1 MDLRRLTD
9 TIFVAPQIDIAD
21 LPRLADAGFTTLIDN
36 RPDGEIE
43 AALQS
48 ARMAEAAEAAGLVF
62 HYLPI
67 EPGGLTPALA
77 DRLGSLIDEAAQGA
91 EPGDK
96 ILAYCRSGTRS
107 ASAWALSQSGRRP
120 RAEILETAARAG
132 YDLSGLAGYLS

>member
-21 LPRLADAGFTTLIDN
+21 LLRLADEGFTTLIDN

-48 ARMAEAAEAAGLVF
+48 ARMAEAAEAAGLAF

-77 DRLGSLIDEAAQGA
+77 ERLGNPIDEAEQGA

-132 YDLSGLAGYLS
+132 YDLSGLAGYLD

>member
-48 ARMAEAAEAAGLVF
+48 ARMAEAAEAAGLAF

-107 ASAWALSQSGRRP
+107 ASAWALSQAGRRP